1 MGKAGLDEGTV
12 IERAAKLANE
22 EGLERVTLKLLAEDL
37 QVKSPSLYNYI
48 SGLDDLKE
56 KIMLYGWKQMEH
68 RIVGAVIGVAGY
80 DAVRAAC
87 WAFYRYATENP
98 GIFNA
103 MLWYNKFQDEKSM
116 AATERLFD
124 ILFRIMEPMHISR
137 KDCNHVIRT
146 FRGFLEGYALLVNN
160 GAFGNPISIEESFE
174 LSLNVLIEGMK
185 SLGRPEYHTN
195 R

>member
-1 MGKAGLDEGTV
+1 MSKAGLDEGII

-22 EGLERVTLKLLAEDL
+22 EGLEKVTLKLLAEDL

-56 KIMLYGWKQMEH
+56 KIMLYGWQQMEH

-87 WAFYRYATENP
+87 RAFYRYATENP

-124 ILFRIMEPMHISR
+124 ILFRIMTPMHISR
-137 KDCNHVIRT
+137 KDCNHIIRT
-146 FRGFLEGYALLVNN
+146 FRAFLEGYALLVNN

-185 SLGRPEYHTN
+185 SLERPEYHTN

>member
-1 MGKAGLDEGTV
+1 MSKAGLDEGTV

-22 EGLERVTLKLLAEDL
+22 EGLEKVTLKLLAKDL
-37 QVKSPSLYNYI
+37 HVKSPSLYNYI

>member
-1 MGKAGLDEGTV
+1 MSKAGLDEGTI

-22 EGLERVTLKLLAEDL
+22 AGLEKVTLKLLAEDL

-56 KIMLYGWKQMEH
+56 KIMLYGWKQMEQ
-68 RIVGAVIGVAGY
+68 RIVGSVIGIAGY

-87 WAFYRYATENP
+87 RAFYGYATENP
-98 GIFNA
+98 GIFHA

-124 ILFRIMEPMHISR
+124 ILFRIMAPMHISQ
-137 KDCNHVIRT
+137 KDCNHMIRT
-146 FRGFLEGYALLVNN
+146 FRAFLEGYALLVNN

-174 LSLNVLIEGMK
+174 LSLSVLIAGMK
-185 SLGRPEYHTN
+185 SLERPKYHTN